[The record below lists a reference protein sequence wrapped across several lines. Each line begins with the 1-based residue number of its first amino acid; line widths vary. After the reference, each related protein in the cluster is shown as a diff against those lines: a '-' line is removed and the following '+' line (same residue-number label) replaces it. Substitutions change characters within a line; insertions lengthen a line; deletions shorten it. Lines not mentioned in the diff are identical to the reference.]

1 MRRLARILA
10 CILSIA
16 VLPALVA
23 STALAQTRTPWQM
36 HNGLE
41 VTGGNPLGLVAFSCA
56 PAQHGDPCEYDVV
69 TIPPGNDAGWG
80 AAPDPDIIGFSYY
93 PSRVCSAPSS
103 CLAYGD
109 FTYFQTFVDIPANV
123 VVTTFTIDFSGMD
136 DGCRVTIFNSTY
148 PTGLVV
154 PGSYVFL
161 GGSGTTNL
169 QAYVVSGE
177 VNRVVVTQVDDC
189 CIENNLRSAVVVLN
203 GTVVNI
209 NRPPDCST
217 AVACQPTLW
226 PPNHKYND
234 VEICGVTD
242 PDGDAV
248 TIEVTGV
255 TQDEP
260 VNTRGDGNT
269 CPDAKIVDGHASV
282 RAERTGTP
290 AVPGNGRV
298 YAVHFT
304 ATDAGGASCTG
315 TVTVCVPH
323 DMGEIDA
330 TCIDDGQL
338 YNSLGSCSKPGR
350 SAESGTA
357 DRLSVG
363 TVTSSHA
370 QIEFEL
376 ARDTHVLLSV
386 FDVAGRRVATVENAS
401 LGAGSY
407 QRSWD
412 MSGVDRGVYF
422 ARLQAGEVMLTKTIL
437 KLK

>member
-1 MRRLARILA
+1 VRRLVS
-10 CILSIA
+10 ILSIV
-16 VLPALVA
+16 VLPLLAA
-23 STALAQTRTPWQM
+23 STALAQSRTPWQM
-36 HNGLE
+36 HDGLE
-41 VTGGNPLGLVAFSCA
+41 VTLGNPLGLVAFSCV

-69 TIPPGNDAGWG
+69 TIPPGNDPGWG
-80 AAPDPDIIGFSYY
+80 AAPDPDIIGFSLY
-93 PSRVCSAPSS
+93 PSRVCSAPIS
-103 CLAYGD
+103 CGVYGD

-136 DGCRVTIFNSTY
+136 DGSRVTIFNSTY

-161 GGSGTTNL
+161 GGTGTANL

-203 GTVVNI
+203 GTVVNT
-209 NRPPDCST
+209 NRPPDCSN
-217 AVACQPTLW
+217 AVACQSTLW
-226 PPNHKYND
+226 PPNHTYHEI
-234 VEICGVTD
+234 EICGVTD
-242 PDGDAV
+242 PDGDPV
-248 TIEVTGV
+248 TITATSV

-260 VNTRGDGNT
+260 VNGRGDGNT
-269 CPDAKIVDGHASV
+269 CPDARIVGGLASV

-298 YAVHFT
+298 YVISFT
-304 ATDAGGASCTG
+304 ATDSGGASCNG

-323 DMGEIDA
+323 DMADA
-330 TCIDDGQL
+330 DLACVDDGQS
-338 YNSLGSCSKPGR
+338 YNSLGSCRPAKG
-350 SAESGTA
+350 SAAETT

-363 TVTSSHA
+363 AVTSSQA
-370 QIEFEL
+370 QIEFAL
-376 ARDTHVLLSV
+376 ARDTHVLLSI
-386 FDVAGRRVATVENAS
+386 FDVAGRRVATLENAD
-401 LGAGSY
+401 LAAGTY

-412 MSGVDRGVYF
+412 PSGANRGIYF
-422 ARLQAGEVMLTKTIL
+422 ARLQAGDFTLTKAIL